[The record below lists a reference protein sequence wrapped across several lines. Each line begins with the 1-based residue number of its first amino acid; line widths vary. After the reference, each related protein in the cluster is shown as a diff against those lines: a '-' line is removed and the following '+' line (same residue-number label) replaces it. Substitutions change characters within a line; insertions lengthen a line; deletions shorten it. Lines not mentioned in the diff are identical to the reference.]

1 MKTLLLSLLFV
12 LSFAIN
18 AYPAKNGVK
27 VLPKPAP
34 VSAGKLVYETMGCPI
49 CHGPQGKGDGPLA
62 SNLDPK
68 PRDFTDFNAMS
79 KISDMSM
86 FHAIKNGIPDTA
98 MRAWDLTDDQAFDVI
113 AYIKTFLAD
122 SQTTINVCLNEQRT
136 VDLRNLK
143 GDENRKIDID
153 RKQFLKLTSNHNKI
167 LIKPEFTNALRHFK
181 KTGRK
186 LIRTHVMVTRK
197 GQTKLQALIAVR
209 INDCLK

>member
-1 MKTLLLSLLFV
+1 V

-18 AYPAKNGVK
+18 AYSAKNDIK
-27 VLPKPAP
+27 VLPKPEP
-34 VSAGKLVYETMGCPI
+34 VSEGKLVYETMGCSI

-62 SNLDPK
+62 SNLEPK
-68 PRDFTDFNAMS
+68 PRNFTDFMVMS

-122 SQTTINVCLNEQRT
+122 NQMTINICLNEQRT

-143 GDENRKIDID
+143 PDDNRKFDID
-153 RKQFLKLTSNHNKI
+153 RKQFLKLSSSNNII
-167 LIKPEFTNALRHFK
+167 LIKPEFTNVLRHFK

-186 LIRTHVMVTRK
+186 VVRTHVMVTRK
-197 GQTKLQALIAVR
+197 GQTRLQALIAVR
-209 INDCLK
+209 VSDCLK